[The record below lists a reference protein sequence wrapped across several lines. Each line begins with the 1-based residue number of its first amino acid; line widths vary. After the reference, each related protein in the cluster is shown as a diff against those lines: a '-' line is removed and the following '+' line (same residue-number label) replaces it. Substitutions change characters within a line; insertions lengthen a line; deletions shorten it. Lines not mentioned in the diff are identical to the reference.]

1 MTRGK
6 VGQHNIKYQILM
18 LNFNFNVLR
27 SYSSCKKKILIDAN
41 TDKNALSRVVPA
53 FHTTLKYFAAD
64 RSTTDV
70 YNEASSN
77 QRFGGGDFFPFLN
90 YDFLKNSVIRH
101 RIRNIIKTPLYA
113 LFRSLRSFFDLTAYA
128 YARRIHTMS

>member
-1 MTRGK
+1 M
-6 VGQHNIKYQILM
+6 
-18 LNFNFNVLR
+18 
-27 SYSSCKKKILIDAN
+27 ILIEAN
-41 TDKNALSRVVPA
+41 IDTNALSRVVPA

-77 QRFGGGDFFPFLN
+77 QRFGGGDFLTSFD
-90 YDFLKNSVIRH
+90 YEILKNSVLRH
-101 RIRNIIKTPLYA
+101 RIRNVIKTPLYA